1 MSEKSDNSAHQAASA
16 ASAAITALVIF
27 GVCVAAFLPPLY
39 HTVSQSLAL
48 TILAGLGIAVSCIL
62 HLIFVGV
69 TAHRMGRSAARWVI
83 LALLLFPVG
92 SIIGLIVL
100 NWLHDEKQQ
109 TTPGPQ

>member
-1 MSEKSDNSAHQAASA
+1 MLEKSDNSAHKA
-16 ASAAITALVIF
+16 ASAAITALVVF
-27 GVCVAAFLPPLY
+27 GICVAAFLPPLY
-39 HTVSQSLAL
+39 HTVSQSLPL
-48 TILAGLGIAVSCIL
+48 IIIAGLGIAASCVL

-100 NWLHDEKQQ
+100 SWLHEEKQQ
-109 TTPGPQ
+109 TTPEQQ